1 MKGWLIFDK
10 SRSEPK
16 FNRIFIGNSSASAIK
31 EMMKT
36 LILILLALSGAV
48 LCLFTAFTVAFR
60 RGRKTAGAGARQY
73 PFVSLLKPV
82 KNIDDDMAAN
92 LESFYRLDY
101 PAYEVLFA
109 VDDFKDPCVAILK
122 DLQARHPHIPTN
134 IVATGYPSLENPKI
148 HKLARLESKSRGT
161 LLWATDSNVRV
172 APDALLRL
180 VDEYVVRDAKVV
192 FSPIR
197 GSLSRSFG
205 SLMENSS
212 LNFFTSGSVI
222 ASWFLGRQAIIVG
235 KSILIE
241 REALETFGGFG
252 YFKDYLAE
260 DFLLGEA
267 FTKSGFLVSTN
278 CTWVTNVS
286 QTATLKSFFK
296 RLSRWAKLRYHLRRP
311 VYLAEI
317 LLNPIVIALAGWAAF
332 GRRGWVVLALRAAV
346 KVAVEYANFL
356 FVNREDS
363 RRLRNHL
370 LFPAAVV
377 VKDLVFFAVYLTPF
391 FSRQLEWRG
400 GRIAIG
406 RNTLIRIPANVDN
419 LVYDGS

>member
-1 MKGWLIFDK
+1 
-10 SRSEPK
+10 
-16 FNRIFIGNSSASAIK
+16 
-31 EMMKT
+31 MKT
-36 LILILLALSGAV
+36 LILIILALSGVV
-48 LCLFTAFTVAFR
+48 LCLFTAFTVAYR
-60 RGRKTAGAGARQY
+60 RGKKTAGSGARSY

-92 LESFYRLDY
+92 LQSFYRLDY
-101 PAYEVLFA
+101 PGYEVLFA
-109 VDDFKDPCVAILK
+109 VDDFKDPCVAILR
-122 DLQARHPHIPTN
+122 DLQARHPRIRTT
-134 IVATGYPSLENPKI
+134 IVATGHPPFENPKI
-148 HKLARLESKSRGT
+148 HKLARLESKSSGS
-161 LLWATDSNVRV
+161 LFWATDSNVRV
-172 APDALLRL
+172 APDALRRL
-180 VDEYVVRDAKVV
+180 VDEYLDHDAKVV

-197 GSLSRSFG
+197 GSSSRTFA

-222 ASWFLGRQAIIVG
+222 ASWFLGHQAIIVG

-267 FTKSGFLVSTN
+267 FTKSGFRVSTN

-296 RLSRWAKLRYHLRRP
+296 RLSRWAKLRYRLRLS

-317 LLNPIVIALAGWAAF
+317 LLNPIVLALAGWAAF
-332 GRRGWVVLALRAAV
+332 GRGGWVVLAVTAAV
-346 KVAVEYANFL
+346 KVAIEYANFL
-356 FVNREDS
+356 FVNPEDS

-377 VKDLVFFAVYLTPF
+377 AKDLINFAVYLTPF
-391 FSRQLEWRG
+391 FSRQVEWRG
-400 GRIAIG
+400 GRMAIG
-406 RNTLIRIPANVDN
+406 RDTLILIPANVDN
-419 LVYDGS
+419 PVYEGA

>member
-1 MKGWLIFDK
+1 
-10 SRSEPK
+10 
-16 FNRIFIGNSSASAIK
+16 
-31 EMMKT
+31 MKT
-36 LILILLALSGAV
+36 LILFVLASSSAV

-60 RGRKTAGAGARQY
+60 GGKKAARPEAREY

-109 VDDFKDPCVAILK
+109 VDDLKDPCVAILK
-122 DLQARHPHIPTN
+122 KLRARHLRIRTT
-134 IVATGYPSLENPKI
+134 IVATGRPPFENPKI
-148 HKLARLESKSRGT
+148 HKLARLESKSRGG
-161 LLWATDSNVRV
+161 LFWATDSNVRV
-172 APDALLRL
+172 APDSLRRL
-180 VDEYVVRDAKVV
+180 VDEYLIHDAKVV

-197 GSLSRSFG
+197 GSSSRSFG
-205 SLMENSS
+205 SLMENAS

-241 REALETFGGFG
+241 RAALATFGGFG

-267 FTKSGFLVSTN
+267 FTKSGFRVSTN
-278 CTWVTNVS
+278 FTWVTNVS

-296 RLSRWAKLRYHLRRP
+296 RLSRWAKLRYHLRRS
-311 VYLAEI
+311 VYLSEI
-317 LLNPIVIALAGWAAF
+317 LLNPIVIALAGWTAF
-332 GRRGWVVLALRAAV
+332 GRRGLVVLAVTASV
-346 KVAVEYANFL
+346 KIVIEYANFL
-356 FVNREDS
+356 FVNPEDS
-363 RRLRNHL
+363 RRLKNHL

-377 VKDLVFFAVYLTPF
+377 VKDLVFLAVYLTPF
-391 FSRQLEWRG
+391 FSRQVEWRG
-400 GRIAIG
+400 GRVAIG
-406 RNTLIRIPANVDN
+406 RDTLISVPANSDH
-419 LVYDGS
+419 LVYVGA

>member
-1 MKGWLIFDK
+1 M
-10 SRSEPK
+10 E
-16 FNRIFIGNSSASAIK
+16 A
-31 EMMKT
+31 MKT
-36 LILILLALSGAV
+36 LILVILAFSGVV

-60 RGRKTAGAGARQY
+60 RGRKTAGAGVRQY

-92 LESFYRLDY
+92 LESFYHLDY

-109 VDDFKDPCVAILK
+109 VDDFKDPCVAILRG
-122 DLQARHPHIPTN
+122 LQACHPRIRTT
-134 IVATGYPSLENPKI
+134 IVATGHPPFENPKI
-148 HKLARLESKSRGT
+148 HKLASLESKSCGG
-161 LLWATDSNVRV
+161 LFWATDSNVRV
-172 APDALLRL
+172 APDALRRL
-180 VDEYVVRDAKVV
+180 VDEHLAHDAKVV

-197 GSLSRSFG
+197 GSSSRSFA

-267 FTKSGFLVSTN
+267 FTKSGFRVSTN
-278 CTWVTNVS
+278 CTWVTNVN

-296 RLSRWAKLRYHLRRP
+296 RMSRWAKLRYHLRRP

-317 LLNPIVIALAGWAAF
+317 LLNPIVIALVGWAVF
-332 GRRGWVVLALRAAV
+332 GRRGWVVLALTSAI

-356 FVNREDS
+356 FVNPEDAHH
-363 RRLRNHL
+363 LRNHL

-377 VKDLVFFAVYLTPF
+377 AKDLVFFAVYLTPF
-391 FSRQLEWRG
+391 FSRQVEWRS

-419 LVYDGS
+419 LVYEGA